1 MLTILCKHALKS
13 LLAILSVTEDI
24 LDDGQPD
31 LIDFLTYL
39 PHHIPKLSDL
49 HFLFLNELLK
59 LFGLD
64 LARPVEEALVVVEL
78 IQGHLVEICYFG
90 APVHD
95 LDLALVE
102 S

>member
-1 MLTILCKHALKS
+1 MLTILRKHALKS
-13 LLAILSVTEDI
+13 LLRILSITEDI

-31 LIDFLTYL
+31 LIYFLAYL
-39 PHHIPKLSDL
+39 PHHVPKLSDL
-49 HFLFLNELLK
+49 HFLCLNELLK

-78 IQGHLVEICYFG
+78 IQGHLVETCYFS

-95 LDLALVE
+95 LDLA
-102 S
+102 

>member
-64 LARPVEEALVVVEL
+64 LARPVKEALVVVEL
-78 IQGHLVEICYFG
+78 IQGHLVKTCYFS